1 MRLLYLQM
9 IHHPDHIICQSLKTV
24 QSGWPVC
31 LPDPS
36 AIEGY
41 DPVVF
46 SEGTH
51 LTEPRPVICTHA
63 SYQNQR
69 FSGAMDLIEY
79 VNAVHCCSWHLLFS
93 LRDSLAVWLGCQQ
106 DSTGWWQASTE
117 QCGRNADIV

>member
-79 VNAVHCCSWHLLFS
+79 VNAVLL
-93 LRDSLAVWLGCQQ
+93 LLAFTLLPERFIGGLVGL
-106 DSTGWWQASTE
+106 STG
-117 QCGRNADIV
+117 